1 MLDLIAENVI
11 VRLLFLGFLFAV
23 VAAGAYFAA
32 QQIAA
37 RQMTRRRLLE
47 ESPRVTGGN
56 PAMGSLR
63 TERVESAWLKLVNSV
78 EKSGLSLVDSKDEA
92 LRHKLAAAGFNA
104 PFAPRVYTLVRL
116 VLVVGL
122 PILVFLLFWM
132 SGSTP
137 SLIKLYLALVVAAA
151 LGLYLPNI
159 FVRAKADRRQRDLIN
174 GFPDALDLMLVCV
187 EAGLGL
193 EAAFSRVGMEMTG
206 SHPRLAEQ
214 FGAVV
219 LELRAGR
226 SHEDALRRMADRAG
240 VDEIRAFSTLLIQ
253 STKLGS
259 SIAQTLRT
267 YAGEMREKRRMRA
280 EEKAH
285 RLPVLISIPLVGC
298 MLPTMI
304 GVLMLPAAIRVVRAV
319 LPALAGPEGG
329 GDERGDQGFTGCSGA
344 RRGQLRI
351 GSAGRGSPPD
361 RGPGLKASA
370 RRRPARRRQGPACD
384 RQCRARTRR
393 LPDGRPALS
402 RQCRGLCR
410 NGGLLRGDPTLRPR
424 GIEIR
429 GRAGARPT

>member
-1 MLDLIAENVI
+1 MFDLIAENTI

-23 VAAGAYFAA
+23 VAAGVYFAA
-32 QQIAA
+32 QMITA

-47 ESPRVTGGN
+47 ETPRVIGGN
-56 PAMGSLR
+56 QAMGSLR
-63 TERVESAWLKLVNSV
+63 TERVESAWLKLVNSI

-92 LRHKLAAAGFNA
+92 LRHKLTAAGFSA
-104 PFAPRVYTLVRL
+104 PYAPRVYTLVRL

-122 PILVFLLFWM
+122 PILVFLLFWAA
-132 SGSTP
+132 GSTP
-137 SLIKLYLALVVAAA
+137 SLIKLYFALVVAAA

-159 FVRAKADRRQRDLIN
+159 FIRAKADRRQQDLIN

-193 EAAFSRVGMEMTG
+193 EAAFSRVGMEMTA

-259 SIAQTLRT
+259 SIAQTLRI

-285 RLPVLISIPLVGC
+285 RLPVLISVPLVGC

-319 LPALAGPEGG
+319 LPALAGH
-329 GDERGDQGFTGCSGA
+329 
-344 RRGQLRI
+344 
-351 GSAGRGSPPD
+351 
-361 RGPGLKASA
+361 
-370 RRRPARRRQGPACD
+370 
-384 RQCRARTRR
+384 
-393 LPDGRPALS
+393 
-402 RQCRGLCR
+402 
-410 NGGLLRGDPTLRPR
+410 
-424 GIEIR
+424 
-429 GRAGARPT
+429 